1 MIIQAVAAGACVVAC
16 GLLLAPDGGAIRL
29 ARVGTSPGLVPDHGE
44 QAAVLPARVR
54 GAGAVS
60 LTAVLLVLLPGPPGV
75 TWPLSVAAG
84 VMAWFLIAHLEPG
97 HVRARREQLILQQ
110 PEGLELMASSLQ
122 AGAALR
128 TATSEVAAV
137 APEPSAALLRD
148 VESHL
153 RVGFSEAGA
162 WDSLRNHPVWGPASR
177 DLARGA
183 RTGEAIAETLDMHAE
198 LARRARRNHVAERAR
213 TVGVKSVGPMMC
225 CFLPAFILSGVV
237 PIIAGVLANIRI

>member
-1 MIIQAVAAGACVVAC
+1 MIAPAVAAGCCALAC
-16 GLLLAPDGGAIRL
+16 GLLLVPDGGVM
-29 ARVGTSPGLVPDHGE
+29 RVATAGTSPGMVPDRGE
-44 QAAVLPARVR
+44 QGVVIPARVR

-60 LTAVLLVLLPGPPGV
+60 LAALLLVLLPGPPAV
-75 TWPLSVAAG
+75 TWPLSTAAG
-84 VMAWFLIAHLEPG
+84 VAAWFLIAHLEPG
-97 HVRARREQLILQQ
+97 RVRARREQLILQQ
-110 PEGLELMASSLQ
+110 PEVLELMASSLQ

-137 APEPSAALLRD
+137 APEPSATLLRD

-153 RVGFSEAGA
+153 RVGFSEAAA
-162 WDSLRNHPVWGPASR
+162 WDSLRSHPVWGPASR

-198 LARRARRNHVAERAR
+198 LARRTRRNHVAERAR
-213 TVGVKSVGPMMC
+213 TVGVRSVGPMMC

-237 PIIAGVLANIRI
+237 PIVAGVLANIHF

>member
-1 MIIQAVAAGACVVAC
+1 MIAQAAAAGACVVVC
-16 GLLLAPDGGAIRL
+16 GLLLAPDGGVARL
-29 ARVGTSPGLVPDHGE
+29 ASARTSPGLVPDPGE
-44 QAAVLPARVR
+44 RTAVLPNRVR

-60 LTAVLLVLLPGPPGV
+60 LTTVLLVLFPGPLV
-75 TWPLSVAAG
+75 TAVPVSVAAG
-84 VMAWFLIAHLEPG
+84 IAAWFLIARLEPG
-97 HVRARREQLILQQ
+97 DARRRREQLMLQQ
-110 PEGLELMASSLQ
+110 PEVLELMASSLQ

-153 RVGFSEAGA
+153 AVGFSEAGA
-162 WDSLRNHPVWGPASR
+162 WDSLRGHPVWGPASR

-183 RTGEAIAETLDMHAE
+183 RTGEALAETLDMHAD
-198 LARRARRNHVAERAR
+198 LARRTRRNHLAERAR
-213 TVGVKSVGPMMC
+213 TVGVKSVGPMMG

-237 PIIAGVLANIRI
+237 PIIAGVLATIHF